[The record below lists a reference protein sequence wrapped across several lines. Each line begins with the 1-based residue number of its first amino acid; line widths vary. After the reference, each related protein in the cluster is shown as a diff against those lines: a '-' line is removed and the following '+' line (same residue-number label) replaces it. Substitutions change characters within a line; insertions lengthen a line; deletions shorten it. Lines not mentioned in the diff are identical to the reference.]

1 MREWAGDERREPG
14 AIVPLVTAWRL
25 ADAWYADRL
34 RLAWRRLTPGEAES
48 LFERVG
54 LRGAFWRLP
63 TGPRRA

>member
-1 MREWAGDERREPG
+1 MRAWAESERREPG
-14 AIVPLVTAWRL
+14 AVVPLDAAWQL

-34 RLAWRRLTPGEAES
+34 RIDWRRLTPDETES
-48 LFERVG
+48 LFDRVG

>member
-1 MREWAGDERREPG
+1 MRDWVESERREPG
-14 AIVPLVTAWRL
+14 AIVPLDTAWRL

-34 RLAWRRLTPGEAES
+34 HIDWRRLSPDEVES

>member
-1 MREWAGDERREPG
+1 M
-14 AIVPLVTAWRL
+14 PLETAWRL

-34 RLAWRRLTPGEAES
+34 SDDWRRLDPDEAEA
-48 LFERVG
+48 LFDRVG

>member
-1 MREWAGDERREPG
+1 MRRWARGERCETG
-14 AIVPLVTAWRL
+14 AVVPVDTVWQL

-34 RLAWRRLTPGEAES
+34 QADWRRLTPEETEA
-48 LFERVG
+48 LLDRVG

>member
-1 MREWAGDERREPG
+1 MRRWADAERREPG
-14 AIVPLVTAWRL
+14 AIVPLETVWQL

-34 RLAWRRLTPGEAES
+34 QMDWRRLTPEETEA
-48 LFERVG
+48 LLDRVG

>member
-1 MREWAGDERREPG
+1 MRRWADSERREPG
-14 AIVPLVTAWRL
+14 AVVPLDTVWRL

-34 RLAWRRLTPGEAES
+34 QADWRRLTPEETEA
-48 LFERVG
+48 LLDRVG

>member
-1 MREWAGDERREPG
+1 MRRWARGERCEPG
-14 AIVPLVTAWRL
+14 AVVPLETVWQL

-34 RLAWRRLTPGEAES
+34 QPDWRRLTSEEMEA
-48 LFERVG
+48 LLDRVG